1 MIKSLNQLKKQFQ
14 KGTEFVITDH
24 CRPDYIGQRRKV
36 TVSNTQ
42 GFYSIVPG
50 EPEHKVSLANGGR
63 GSVLWW
69 SKAPFWQF
77 KDGICEMYS
86 SDTQRTEEHLIMA
99 FRVLEKE
106 AA

>member
-1 MIKSLNQLKKQFQ
+1 MIRNLSQLKKQLR

-24 CRPDYIGQRRKV
+24 CLSEYIGQRRQV
-36 TVSNTQ
+36 TLSNTQ

-50 EPEHKVSLANGGR
+50 EPEHKVSLANNGR

-77 KDGICEMYS
+77 KDGICGLYN
-86 SDTQRTEEHLIMA
+86 SDTQRTGKYLIVA
-99 FRVLEKE
+99 FRVLDKE